1 MSVTKWFARWSVW
14 ATAAMVA
21 VAGVGIAGAAP
32 SEQGGQHQSSGQ
44 THRAAVH
51 TVTLVTGDVVRVG
64 PGAPGR
70 EQVRLVGGSGTAS
83 DSIKVVRQAMRT
95 YVIPDAARPYV
106 LGGKLDPGL
115 FDVTTLVAEG
125 FHDQLRKRTPLIVTY
140 AGAPADASAKARS
153 DSWKGARK
161 VRVLKSIGA
170 AVVEA
175 DKRNAQE
182 FWASIDDDR
191 ARVGR
196 SAAPVRLAGGA
207 SHIWLDRQVEASLDE
222 SVPQIG
228 APAAW
233 AKGLTGKGVTVAIAD
248 TGVDDTHPDLKGK
261 VSASADFSGS
271 ADTVDRVGHG
281 THVAS
286 TVAGDGAAADGRY
299 RGVAPDAQLVS
310 AKVLDDSG
318 AGSWSGVIAGLEWS
332 VEQGANVVNLSLGGS
347 DSPGV
352 DPVEESINR
361 LTEETGTLFVTAA
374 GNQPACTAGNVV
386 GSPATADEAL
396 AVGAVDKGDELA
408 DFSCVGP
415 RLGDGAIKPE
425 VTAPGVDIVAA
436 KANGTELGEPV
447 GEHYVTASGTSM
459 ATPHVAGAAA
469 ILLQQHPS
477 WKAAELRARLMST
490 TRAHEALGVFQQG
503 AGRIDV
509 DHATSSEIRTS
520 AGKVELGYF
529 RWPHDDLEP
538 VTQDLTYSNDS
549 DAAVTLDLS
558 IEASG
563 EEPVPADALSVD
575 TQSVTVPAGGSAT
588 VAIRLDPS
596 GLAYGIYGGFLTAA
610 VAGTGESLQTPVGW
624 NYESEMYDLTVEGIN
639 RDGTPM
645 TEILDVVDIDDGSWA
660 PTDFVVM
667 QNGRTTLRLPPGRY
681 SVGATVATNP
691 TDEAP
696 GEFVVV
702 TQPDVDLRQDTTTVL
717 DARKS
722 REVTMS
728 VKGSPRTT
736 LRSTSIGYT
745 RSSEGSGGPGG
756 HGGSTYSAHVSDRRM
771 YAVPTSPVSARGI
784 RVRLPRSSERLPR
797 SRSRSSEVRVSTS
810 TRASS
815 QSVRGSTAAG
825 GCRWRPSPTAIRSR
839 VRSR

>member
-1 MSVTKWFARWSVW
+1 MTVR
-14 ATAAMVA
+14 
-21 VAGVGIAGAAP
+21 GL
-32 SEQGGQHQSSGQ
+32 
-44 THRAAVH
+44 AAVP
-51 TVTLVTGDVVRVG
+51 R
-64 PGAPGR
+64 
-70 EQVRLVGGSGTAS
+70 
-83 DSIKVVRQAMRT
+83 
-95 YVIPDAARPYV
+95 
-106 LGGKLDPGL
+106 
-115 FDVTTLVAEG
+115 
-125 FHDQLRKRTPLIVTY
+125 
-140 AGAPADASAKARS
+140 
-153 DSWKGARK
+153 
-161 VRVLKSIGA
+161 
-170 AVVEA
+170 
-175 DKRNAQE
+175 
-182 FWASIDDDR
+182 
-191 ARVGR
+191 
-196 SAAPVRLAGGA
+196 PVRLAGGA

-332 VEQGANVVNLSLGGS
+332 VEQGADVVNLSLGGP

-490 TRAHEALGVFQQG
+490 ARAHEALGVFQQG

-520 AGKVELGYF
+520 AGKLELGYF

-538 VTQDLTYSNDS
+538 VTRDLTYSNDS

-563 EEPVPADALSVD
+563 EEPVPADALSLD

-660 PTDFVVM
+660 PTDFVVI

-717 DARKS
+717 DARQVEGGDDE
-722 REVTMS
+722 RQGLAADHPALDEHRLHEV
-728 VKGSPRTT
+728 VGGFRWPGWPRRLNL
-736 LRSTSIGYT
+736 LRACERPS
-745 RSSEGSGGPGG
+745 
-756 HGGSTYSAHVSDRRM
+756 HVRR
-771 YAVPTSPVSARGI
+771 ADLARPARGI
-784 RVRLPRSSERLPR
+784 RVRLPRSSGGSPDHDQGRRKSGSRHQPALLPDR
-797 SRSRSSEVRVSTS
+797 SAVRRQLAV
-810 TRASS
+810 
-815 QSVRGSTAAG
+815 AAG
-825 GCRWRPSPTAIRSR
+825 DLPQRRPGRGCGHADRTTPGHLARRAGARRPAGRGQSRALLRS
-839 VRSR
+839 